1 MRHDMLE
8 RVPLGAIHGRFQPFH
23 NGHFRYL
30 VAALELADIV
40 YVGITN
46 PQAPDTGPV
55 EETDTHRHLLENN
68 PFSFSERE
76 RMIQLSAAHVV
87 PGDAGRIVIVPFD
100 VNGDRSQWPD
110 AIPLNAVQYVVPHEP
125 WDFEKAIRFEQAGYR
140 VHMLNGQVRRVTATE
155 IRESIASGDER
166 WRTLVPTGT
175 ATCLTDTSLLARVAR
190 GAQPENSRRKR
201 EMGTEAEKFWEDK
214 HQTYATK
221 EFVTK
226 PNWLAS
232 TLVDAVAAPSRILDL
247 GCGQGQDSVF
257 FAENGHQV
265 VAVDF
270 SEYALERFSAAAKA
284 LGITQVLH
292 DLGSLPYPF
301 EDASF
306 DVVYAHLSLHY
317 FTAHTTRAV
326 FAEVARLLKPAGTF
340 TALFNS
346 DRDLEC
352 SDATSVR
359 IENRY
364 LELSPGD
371 RKRYFT
377 ESELAALL
385 GDRFN
390 VIVARYGRGTT
401 KNSEDEYVELSTR
414 RVAEG
419 VES

>member
-1 MRHDMLE
+1 MQHDTLE

-30 VAALELADIV
+30 VAALELADVV

-46 PQAPDTGPV
+46 PGAPAAGLV
-55 EETDTHRHLLENN
+55 EETDTHRHLPENN

-76 RMIQLSAAHVV
+76 RMVQLSAEQVG

-100 VNGDRSQWPD
+100 VNGDPSGWPD
-110 AIPLNAVQYVVPHEP
+110 AIPLDAVQYVVPHEP
-125 WDFEKAIRFEQAGYR
+125 WDFEKASRFEQVGYR
-140 VHMLNGQVRRVTATE
+140 VHMLSAQARRVTATQV
-155 IRESIASGDER
+155 RELIARGDES

-175 ATCLTDTSLLARVAR
+175 ATCLTNTRLLASFAR
-190 GAQPENSRRKR
+190 APEPETLRRKR
-201 EMGTEAEKFWEDK
+201 DMETEAEKFWEDK
-214 HQTYATK
+214 HQIYATK
-221 EFVTK
+221 EFVAR

-232 TLVDAVAAPSRILDL
+232 SLMDVASEPSRILDL
-247 GCGQGQDSVF
+247 GCGQGQDSVY
-257 FAENGHQV
+257 FAEKGHQV

-284 LGITQVLH
+284 LEINQVLH
-292 DLGSLPYPF
+292 DLGNLPYPF

-306 DVVYAHLSLHY
+306 DIVYAHLSLHY
-317 FTAHTTRAV
+317 FTAEITRAV
-326 FAEVARLLKPAGTF
+326 FAEVARLLRPSGTF
-340 TALFNS
+340 SALFNS
-346 DRDLEC
+346 DRDPEC

-359 IENRY
+359 IEDRY

-390 VIVARYGRGTT
+390 VNAARYGRGTT
-401 KNSEDEYVELSTR
+401 KNSEDEYVELWAR
-414 RVAEG
+414 RAAEG
-419 VES
+419 GKA